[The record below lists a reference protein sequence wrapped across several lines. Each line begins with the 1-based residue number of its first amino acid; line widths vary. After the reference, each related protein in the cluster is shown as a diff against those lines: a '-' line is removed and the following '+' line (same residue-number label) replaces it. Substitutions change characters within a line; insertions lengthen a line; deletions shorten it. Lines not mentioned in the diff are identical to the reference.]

1 MRCRPRQTA
10 KLQVAPRRN
19 TRRTFCESPRKGL
32 ANARRWKHRGMLAA
46 ASTRARLG
54 WAFPTTFALAVAL
67 GFGIGAAYA
76 ASSTPAPNTVL
87 ARFSGDLDT
96 RTVRPGQELSL
107 EIVPPFPS
115 GDVSYEGASVRGH
128 VAGVVPPAHGHG
140 ARLALAFD
148 EILLPSGAG
157 APIAGHAR
165 ARAGSGII
173 EGNIFGRW
181 VGLTPVGRSEFI
193 VQRGSTVRVHVDQ
206 TAPRPPRD

>member
-1 MRCRPRQTA
+1 
-10 KLQVAPRRN
+10 
-19 TRRTFCESPRKGL
+19 
-32 ANARRWKHRGMLAA
+32 MLATGPA
-46 ASTRARLG
+46 RPRLG

-87 ARFSGDLDT
+87 ARFSVDLDT
-96 RTVRPGQELSL
+96 RTVRPGQQLSL

-115 GDVSYEGASVRGH
+115 GNVSYEGSSVRGH
-128 VAGVVPPAHGHG
+128 VAGVLPPAHGHS

-148 EILLPSGAG
+148 EILLPSGAV

-165 ARAGSGII
+165 ARAGMM
-173 EGNIFGRW
+173 EGTILGRW
-181 VGLTPVGRSEFI
+181 VGLTPLGRSEFI